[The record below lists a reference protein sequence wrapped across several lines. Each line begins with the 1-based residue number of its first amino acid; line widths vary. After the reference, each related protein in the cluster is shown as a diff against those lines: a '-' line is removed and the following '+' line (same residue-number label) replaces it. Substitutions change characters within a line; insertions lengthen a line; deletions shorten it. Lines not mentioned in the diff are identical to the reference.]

1 MCNDDFFCLDVDD
14 SKNDS
19 EIKNRRPF
27 LHRSYYLVGRTKFS
41 QRGRRERLWRGLL
54 CWKRRGGPGGAGV
67 AAGPDG
73 RAARGAGSHQEVQ
86 EGAGRDGGGPLK
98 KLTLLRDMSE
108 TYETINTKCNFLETT

>member
-1 MCNDDFFCLDVDD
+1 MHNGGFLCLDGDD

-41 QRGRRERLWRGLL
+41 QKGRRERLWRGLL
-54 CWKRRGGPGGAGV
+54 CWKRRGGGRPGGAGV

-73 RAARGAGSHQEVQ
+73 RAARGAGGHQEVQ
-86 EGAGRDGGGPLK
+86 EGAGRDGEPLK
-98 KLTLLRDMSE
+98 TCLATRYVRDVRDH
-108 TYETINTKCNFLETT
+108 